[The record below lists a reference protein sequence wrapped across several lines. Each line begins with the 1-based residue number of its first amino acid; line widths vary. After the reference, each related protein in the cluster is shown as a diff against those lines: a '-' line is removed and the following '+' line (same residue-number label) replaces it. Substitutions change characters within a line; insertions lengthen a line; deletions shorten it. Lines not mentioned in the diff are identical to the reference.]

1 MDNDLKKK
9 KKQFDSFVRY
19 SNIGI
24 QMVVIIAAGV
34 FGGYELDRWMEN
46 KFPVFLVI
54 LSTIGVA
61 AAIYTAIKDFI
72 KK

>member
-9 KKQFDSFVRY
+9 KKQFDNFVRY

-24 QMVVIIAAGV
+24 QMLVIIAAGV

-61 AAIYTAIKDFI
+61 AAIYTAIKDFL